1 MIFRWIIL
9 RIRKVSDKCCWE
21 NQNTFYVQ

>member
-9 RIRKVSDKCCWE
+9 RIGNISDESCWE